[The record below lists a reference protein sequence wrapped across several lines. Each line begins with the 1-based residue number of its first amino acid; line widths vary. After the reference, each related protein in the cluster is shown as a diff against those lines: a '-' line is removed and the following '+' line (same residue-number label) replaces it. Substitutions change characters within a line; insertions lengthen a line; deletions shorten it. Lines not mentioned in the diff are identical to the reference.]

1 MDRPVIIGEFH
12 FGTGSH
18 GVWGY
23 GLGYA
28 NSLEHQAELY
38 SAYANEAVQDPR
50 IVGVHWF
57 KWSDHPTTGRYD
69 GENYRIGIVS
79 ITDRPYKTLTDAIR
93 GVSGGMYPLRHYG
106 K

>member
-1 MDRPVIIGEFH
+1 MLNAPVFFYTRRAPI
-12 FGTGSH
+12 
-18 GVWGY
+18 
-23 GLGYA
+23 
-28 NSLEHQAELY
+28 
-38 SAYANEAVQDPR
+38 
-50 IVGVHWF
+50 
-57 KWSDHPTTGRYD
+57 RYD